1 MKGAFN
7 LKPPN
12 PRYSH
17 TWDVTVVLK
26 YLKTLGSNNE
36 LSMKHITMKLG
47 LLVALI
53 SGQRCQTMALMNL
66 DYAQVTTNGV
76 TFVINELTKTSK
88 ISKPHISV
96 KLVAYPHDASLG
108 RRGRAV

>member
-36 LSMKHITMKLG
+36 LSMKKKTGITCRPYIRATLPNYGINEFG
-47 LLVALI
+47 LCSSHNKWGYLI
-53 SGQRCQTMALMNL
+53 SVSN
-66 DYAQVTTNGV
+66 
-76 TFVINELTKTSK
+76 
-88 ISKPHISV
+88 
-96 KLVAYPHDASLG
+96 
-108 RRGRAV
+108 